1 MSRLVITGGT
11 VIDPAAR
18 IREPRDVLIEDGY
31 IIGLPS
37 KAPVDWSDAQ
47 HIDATGRWVLPGL
60 ICLRTTIGEP
70 GEEWKEDIRTVS
82 NAAASGG
89 FTTLCATPNT
99 HPINDIRA
107 VTEQILGR
115 SHVVGGGIRILPVG
129 AATRGLKGL
138 QLTEMADLK
147 AAGCTAI
154 SSGEQAVPNAQM
166 LRRILEYAR
175 TVGLPFFTVADDHSL
190 AAGAVSHEGAI
201 SVRLGMKS
209 SPSESEAISIFRDG
223 QMSRLAEWP
232 VHFQRVSTRAGVDTL
247 RMLRDQNVHVSA
259 DVTPHHLWFTDE
271 HTAGF
276 DTDTRVSPPLRSK
289 DDVDAL
295 RAAVAEGLIAAIAT
309 DHSPQSSVEK
319 ALEYQYATP
328 GSTGLETALN
338 VVIELIR
345 EKVVDVHDGL
355 AQLTCGPADIL
366 GRSDLG
372 RLRDGAQADVIVVDP
387 ETPKR
392 VESERMKTKSRNC
405 IFEGVSLT
413 GEVETTIVAGMVYE
427 TD

>member
-1 MSRLVITGGT
+1 MSRLVITGGR
-11 VIDPAAR
+11 VIDPAGR
-18 IREPRDVLIEDGY
+18 LNEPRDVLIEDGY
-31 IIGLPS
+31 IIGLPN
-37 KAPVDWSDAQ
+37 KAPTDWEDAK

-99 HPINDIRA
+99 NPINDVRA

-115 SHVVGGGIRILPVG
+115 SHVVGGGIRILPVA
-129 AATRGLKGL
+129 AATRGLSGD
-138 QLTEMADLK
+138 QLTEMGDLK
-147 AAGCTAI
+147 AAGCTAV
-154 SSGEQAVPNAQM
+154 SSGEHAVPNARM

-175 TVGLPFFTVADDHSL
+175 TVDMPFFTVADDPSL
-190 AAGAVSHEGAI
+190 ADGALLHEGLV
-201 SVRLGMKS
+201 SVRLGMRS

-223 QMSRLAEWP
+223 KISQLAGWP
-232 VHFQRVSTRAGVDTL
+232 VHFQRVSTQAGVETL
-247 RMLRDQNVHVSA
+247 RILRDQGAQVSA

-271 HTAGF
+271 NTTGF
-276 DTDTRVSPPLRSK
+276 DTDTRVSPPLRSQS
-289 DDVDAL
+289 DVTAL
-295 RAAVAEGLIAAIAT
+295 RTAIGDGLISAIAT
-309 DHSPQSSVEK
+309 DHTPQSSVEK
-319 ALEYQYATP
+319 AVEYQYASP
-328 GSTGLETALN
+328 GTTGLETALS

-345 EKVVDVHDGL
+345 EKVVDIHNGL

-372 RLRDGAQADVIVVDP
+372 RLTDGAQADVIVVDP

-392 VESERMKTKSRNC
+392 VESVRMKTKSRNC

-413 GEVETTIVAGMVYE
+413 GEVETTIVAGMIYE